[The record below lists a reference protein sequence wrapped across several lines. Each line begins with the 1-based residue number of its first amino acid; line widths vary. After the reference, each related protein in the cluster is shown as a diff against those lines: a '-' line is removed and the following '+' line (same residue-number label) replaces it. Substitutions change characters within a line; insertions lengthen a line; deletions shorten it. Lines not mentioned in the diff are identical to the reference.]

1 MTISILLNV
10 MSATRLRVT
19 LIVVLAAAAVTSV
32 VGKKADSPVIG
43 WFSFAFFLV
52 AVALYFQWRRAVH
65 AGRRGR
71 VFDREA
77 KTDDETR
84 ARPDQ

>member
-1 MTISILLNV
+1 

-19 LIVVLAAAAVTSV
+19 LILVLAAAAVTSV
-32 VGKKADSPVIG
+32 VGKKADSPAIG
-43 WFSFAFFLV
+43 WASFMLFLV
-52 AVALYFQWRRAVH
+52 AVAIYFQWRRVVH
-65 AGRRGR
+65 ASRGR